1 MRKKKGFDDVIK
13 LLVYAEEE
21 EESNIPLNLFRK
33 FMIMCVFSIVST
45 EVANV
50 YILRL
55 FSMQEP
61 VDIGRLTLRQ
71 VPQEF
76 VWCTYSQQISE
87 V

>member
-1 MRKKKGFDDVIK
+1 M
-13 LLVYAEEE
+13 L
-21 EESNIPLNLFRK
+21 
-33 FMIMCVFSIVST
+33 ST

-87 V
+87 VWPFFSFNYFILYLHTIGTVQQFHRVHFSQLKILSQT

>member
-1 MRKKKGFDDVIK
+1 
-13 LLVYAEEE
+13 
-21 EESNIPLNLFRK
+21 
-33 FMIMCVFSIVST
+33 MITCVFSIVST

-76 VWCTYSQQISE
+76 VCCTYSQQISE